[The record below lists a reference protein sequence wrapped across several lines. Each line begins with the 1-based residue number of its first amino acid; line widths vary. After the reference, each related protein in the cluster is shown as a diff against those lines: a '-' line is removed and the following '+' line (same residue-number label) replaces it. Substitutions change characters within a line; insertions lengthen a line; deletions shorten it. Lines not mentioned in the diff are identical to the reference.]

1 MALSVVGQV
10 ALAVPAVWLVRKAGG
25 SLLPTVLLLAG
36 GMVGTG
42 VATWTGWSQSSLAGA
57 SEIYPAALVVAA
69 VLFAVLGRMWQRP
82 EPASRL
88 LETGQ
93 TLPLTDGPVAI
104 ASTSRAGSAGPRSL

>member
-1 MALSVVGQV
+1 M
-10 ALAVPAVWLVRKAGG
+10 PAVWLVRKAGG

-36 GMVGTG
+36 GMMGTG
-42 VATWTGWSQSSLAGA
+42 VATWTGWSESSLAGA

-104 ASTSRAGSAGPRSL
+104 ASTPRAGSAGLRSL